1 MEKFLNHKGVPS
13 YVYCVLAFVFAP
25 VLSTQEVAD
34 PNILY
39 ASSIIICTVICVGN
53 HFRLKTNGGSIA
65 AIVFAFSAFFSS
77 AVGYGDFTAVA
88 KTFLYVIFYICVCS
102 ISYKRT
108 DLKFM
113 IDAYTL
119 LSIILAILIILSAIL
134 GYTHNESYYYM
145 SRYSI
150 GITGLYKNPNY
161 LASFINV
168 AFYFICI
175 SLIYVKKRKL
185 LKLGILGAF
194 LVAIILTGTRAALL
208 ESILIIVAALI
219 YNIRHYRNKLYPFIL
234 VLVIGAIITVYSASL
249 QNIWDLFLGNRQVFS
264 DEGREVAWSSALSY
278 FFQSPILG
286 YGLDSWNSMHSSDMN
301 YLHNIFLELL
311 LNQGL
316 FGMIPFLVLLLS
328 GIRRTKRDDKWL
340 IYLLLF
346 FSGFPLFFQNGV
358 VSMNIWRFVTIVQ
371 VAILYSSQ
379 SERGIIYDLFEK
391 R

>member
-1 MEKFLNHKGVPS
+1 MEKLLNHKGVPS

-39 ASSIIICTVICVGN
+39 VSSIIICTIICVGN
-53 HFRLKTNGGSIA
+53 HFGLKTNGGSIA

-77 AVGYGDFTAVA
+77 VIGYGDFTAVA

-119 LSIILAILIILSAIL
+119 LSIILAVLIILSALL

-161 LASFINV
+161 LASFINI
-168 AFYFICI
+168 AFFFICI
-175 SLIYVKKRKL
+175 SLIYEKKRKL
-185 LKLGILGAF
+185 LKAGILGTF
-194 LVAIILTGTRAALL
+194 IVAIILTGTRAALL
-208 ESILIIVAALI
+208 ESILIIVASLF
-219 YNIRHYRNKLYPFIL
+219 YNISHSRNKIYSIIL
-234 VLVIGAIITVYSASL
+234 VLIFSAIIIAYSASL
-249 QNIWDLFLGNRQVFS
+249 QNLWDLFLANRQVFS
-264 DEGREVAWSSALSY
+264 DEGREVAWGSALSY
-278 FFQSPILG
+278 FFQSPLFG
-286 YGLDSWNSMHSSDMN
+286 QGLDSWNSMRGSDMT

-316 FGMIPFLVLLLS
+316 FGMIPFLVLLLF
-328 GIRRTKRDDKWL
+328 GIKKIKREDKWL
-340 IYLLLF
+340 IYMLLF
-346 FSGFPLFFQNGV
+346 FSGFPLLFQNGV
-358 VSMNIWRFVTIVQ
+358 VSMNVWRFVTIVQ
-371 VAILYSSQ
+371 VAILYSLQ
-379 SERGIIYDLFEK
+379 SENGILYDLFEK